1 MRSEIVIN
9 FIASSILII
18 SLIKTKYKT
27 NFPFLL
33 FAIVGILNDIV
44 SEISIITYQTNAI
57 NSNIYVLLSSIL
69 ITRQIQIW
77 NTNKSIN
84 FTYLFCYIAII
95 LVWSVENLM
104 LSNLLTFNILNRI
117 IIYSIIISICCKLLT
132 PLSIWSQNENR
143 QDLIFIITVILIIK
157 YSIYVVSEIMWLN
170 ATTFSL
176 DFRLFIFN
184 VMVLSNPIINLM
196 MAITILWVPRRLNIT

>member
-1 MRSEIVIN
+1 MRIEIVIN

-18 SLIKTKYKT
+18 SLLKTKNKT

-33 FAIVGILNDIV
+33 FAIVGLLNDIV
-44 SEISIITYQTNAI
+44 SEISIIKYQTNAI

-69 ITRQIQIW
+69 ITRQLQIW

-184 VMVLSNPIINLM
+184 LMVLSNPIINLM

>member
-1 MRSEIVIN
+1 MRIEIVIN

-18 SLIKTKYKT
+18 SLLKTKNKT

-33 FAIVGILNDIV
+33 FAIVGLLNDIV
-44 SEISIITYQTNAI
+44 SEISIIKYQTNAI

-69 ITRQIQIW
+69 ITRQLQIW

-95 LVWSVENLM
+95 LVWSVENLI

-184 VMVLSNPIINLM
+184 LMVLSNPIINLM

>member
-1 MRSEIVIN
+1 MRIEIVIN

-18 SLIKTKYKT
+18 SILKTKNKI
-27 NFPFLL
+27 NFSFLL

-57 NSNIYVLLSSIL
+57 NSNIYVLFSSIL

-170 ATTFSL
+170 TTTFSL

-184 VMVLSNPIINLM
+184 LMVLSNPIINLM

>member
-1 MRSEIVIN
+1 MRIEIVIN

-18 SLIKTKYKT
+18 SLLKTKNKT

-44 SEISIITYQTNAI
+44 SEISIITYHTNAI

-69 ITRQIQIW
+69 ITRQLQIW

-184 VMVLSNPIINLM
+184 LMVLSNPIINLM

>member
-18 SLIKTKYKT
+18 SLLKTKNKT

-77 NTNKSIN
+77 NTIKSIN

-104 LSNLLTFNILNRI
+104 LSNLLTFNIVNRI
-117 IIYSIIISICCKLLT
+117 IIYSIIISICFKLLT
-132 PLSIWSQNENR
+132 PLSIESQNEGR
-143 QDLIFIITVILIIK
+143 QDLIFIITVILMIK

-170 ATTFSL
+170 STTFSL
-176 DFRLFIFN
+176 DFRLFIFYL
-184 VMVLSNPIINLM
+184 MVLSNPIINLM
-196 MAITILWVPRRLNIT
+196 MAITILWVPRRVNIT

>member
-1 MRSEIVIN
+1 MRIEIVIN

-18 SLIKTKYKT
+18 SLLKTKNKT